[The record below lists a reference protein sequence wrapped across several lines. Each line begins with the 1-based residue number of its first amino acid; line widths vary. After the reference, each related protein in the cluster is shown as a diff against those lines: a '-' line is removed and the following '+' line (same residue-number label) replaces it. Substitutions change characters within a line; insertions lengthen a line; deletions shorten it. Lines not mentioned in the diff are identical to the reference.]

1 VLEILFDKHK
11 FHVYLYFEDVFNV
24 RLKHL
29 CSVRHLRCGISG
41 FYKMTELRMTST
53 IGLPA
58 SRQQAEQWSLVLRA
72 ANIPSVIEFE
82 KRSWVIKVSALHEQK
97 ALQEIAAF
105 MEENTDWPPY
115 RPQKKLPLP
124 VLTKYQPPTL
134 LMMGAL
140 VIFFII
146 TGPWSGSSEWFTRGA
161 VSGKQ
166 IFEHG
171 QWYRLVTALTLHAD
185 VVHLVGNILI
195 GGILVH
201 FLCRLLGNGLG
212 WFLILASGTLGNLMN
227 IYLHGSSHN
236 SVGFSTAI
244 FGTIGILSGYQAVS
258 KRSAALKEILLPLA
272 AGAGLLAFLGAG
284 GPRTDLGAHFFGL
297 LAGAVLG
304 ILLVFLPSQRILIN
318 KTSLQIN
325 LFGASLAIV
334 GLCWWFA
341 MT

>member
-161 VSGKQ
+161 VSGRQ